1 MSELRAERISLAYD
15 GRSVIDGLDVR
26 ITPES
31 FTVVVGPNACGKS
44 TLLRGLA
51 RLLPPRAGTVL
62 LDGTD
67 IARLPTRQVA
77 RRMGLLPQA
86 PAVPAGLTVEALVR
100 RGRFPHQGLL
110 RGWSGADQAAVEHAL
125 DRAELTELRA
135 RPVDELSGGQRQRAW
150 VALALAQDTPLLLLD
165 EPTTYLDLRHQLDVL
180 DLLAGLV
187 REGRTVVAVLHD
199 LNQACRYAS
208 QLLVMRD
215 GRLVAAG
222 APADVLSAALVR
234 EVFDLPCE
242 VIDDPVTGTPL
253 VVPHDRRPGRSA
265 GPSGRS
271 TADRPAGPPATRPQ
285 IGPASAGPLPAG
297 PPPQTGPSPGGTTAG
312 AGQPVTRTQ

>member
-1 MSELRAERISLAYD
+1 VTELVARGISLAYD
-15 GRSVIDGLDVR
+15 GRVVVDGLDVR
-26 ITPES
+26 VPPEG

-51 RLLPPRAGTVL
+51 RLLPPRAGAVL
-62 LDGTD
+62 LDGAD

-77 RRMGLLPQA
+77 RRLGLLPQA

-110 RGWSGADQAAVEHAL
+110 GGWTSTDQAAVDRAL
-125 DRAELTELRA
+125 ERAELVELRS

-180 DLLAGLV
+180 DLLSGLV
-187 REGRTVVAVLHD
+187 DEGRTVVAVLHD

-208 QLLVMRD
+208 HLLVMRD

-222 APADVLSAALVR
+222 APGDVLTAELVR
-234 EVFDLPCE
+234 DVFDLSCE
-242 VIDDPVTGTPL
+242 VIPDPVTGTPL
-253 VVPHDRRPGRSA
+253 VVPHDRRTRRAGTA
-265 GPSGRS
+265 GPAEPS
-271 TADRPAGPPATRPQ
+271 TTTRPDR
-285 IGPASAGPLPAG
+285 
-297 PPPQTGPSPGGTTAG
+297 AG
-312 AGQPVTRTQ
+312 ASTP